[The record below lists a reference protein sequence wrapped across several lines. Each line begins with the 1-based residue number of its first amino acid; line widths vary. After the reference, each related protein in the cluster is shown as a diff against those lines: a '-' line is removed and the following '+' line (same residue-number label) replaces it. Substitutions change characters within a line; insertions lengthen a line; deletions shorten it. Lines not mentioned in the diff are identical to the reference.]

1 MRYQVVTMVSGQH
14 DDDQMILTDAVYQDI
29 ILQTAWSWS
38 HLSQHIITKYQ
49 DKHPEILTK
58 PPQQLKIL

>member
-1 MRYQVVTMVSGQH
+1 MRHQVVTMVSGQH

-29 ILQTAWSWS
+29 ILQTAWS

-49 DKHPEILTK
+49 DKHPEILTR
-58 PPQQLKIL
+58 PTTTEN